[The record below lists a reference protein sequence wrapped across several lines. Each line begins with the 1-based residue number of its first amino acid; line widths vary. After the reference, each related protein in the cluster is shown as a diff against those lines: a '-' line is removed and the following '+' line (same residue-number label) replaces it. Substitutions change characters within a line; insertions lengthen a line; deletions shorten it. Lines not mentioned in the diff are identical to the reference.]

1 MFSPFLQSFVPQ
13 KRPGRISISSH
24 SFRVPSPILLNAA
37 AGRRA
42 RGPSVSRTERAS
54 EVRPRVLSISVLLHG
69 CLGAKK
75 RERRGRKKE
84 KEDTKRPENFLPA
97 ELKGPSS
104 SVGPPQAQSHL
115 DRCWVKLATGCKKT
129 FIHPSSNLSKVVGEV
144 QQCAV
149 CRRPFCSRVGATAS
163 KVVKEKMDDG
173 SGTGA
178 EQERRREGR
187 AARQSGEKFETVP
200 KLRGAQRRRGTSW
213 RREGRPPTA
222 KGIFHRPPGW

>member
-1 MFSPFLQSFVPQ
+1 MPPLRRCAV
-13 KRPGRISISSH
+13 H
-24 SFRVPSPILLNAA
+24 
-37 AGRRA
+37 RA
-42 RGPSVSRTERAS
+42 RGPSRALCERGPAAAA
-54 EVRPRVLSISVLLHG
+54 LYLSVLLHG

-104 SVGPPQAQSHL
+104 SVGPPQTQSHL

-178 EQERRREGR
+178 EQERRREGGKG
-187 AARQSGEKFETVP
+187 RQAE
-200 KLRGAQRRRGTSW
+200 RR
-213 RREGRPPTA
+213 
-222 KGIFHRPPGW
+222 KV

>member
-1 MFSPFLQSFVPQ
+1 MPP
-13 KRPGRISISSH
+13 P
-24 SFRVPSPILLNAA
+24 AA
-37 AGRRA
+37 AAAAPPCSR
-42 RGPSVSRTERAS
+42 SVRLSHRAS
-54 EVRPRVLSISVLLHG
+54 ERGPAA
-69 CLGAKK
+69 GALYLCASARLPWGKK
-75 RERRGRKKE
+75 RRERRGRKKE

-104 SVGPPQAQSHL
+104 SVGPPQTQSHL

-149 CRRPFCSRVGATAS
+149 CRCPFCSRVGATAS

>member
-1 MFSPFLQSFVPQ
+1 MPP
-13 KRPGRISISSH
+13 P
-24 SFRVPSPILLNAA
+24 AA
-37 AGRRA
+37 AAAAPPCSR
-42 RGPSVSRTERAS
+42 SVRLSHRAS
-54 EVRPRVLSISVLLHG
+54 ERARSGRGCSLSLCFCTVA
-69 CLGAKK
+69 LGQKR

-104 SVGPPQAQSHL
+104 WSVGPPQTQSHL

-222 KGIFHRPPGW
+222 KGIFHRPPDGSPLE